1 MAVPQN
7 GPSLM
12 AHGPHTKSSLHN
24 GHRCPLERSQSGR
37 TVTASGK
44 IAHRT
49 GRTRYAFGEVVSEHC
64 INASEL
70 QASGAQNPRLDEVV
84 AMRRGIAALLGRRD
98 QSDAA
103 TTRPSGI
110 IVEEIPVSSIR
121 LSPYQARNAFDEQDI
136 DALTKSV
143 REYGVLQPILVR
155 KVNAGI
161 ELIAGERRVRAA
173 KRAGLEKVP
182 AVVMELR
189 DQDAAVV
196 SLSENIQR
204 QNLTYLEQARG
215 YRRII
220 DQFGCSQAEL
230 ARALGVSESF
240 VGAKLRLLSLGDE
253 LLSKIDTEHTLEGH
267 LEAILRLPDAKTRL
281 MVLEDVQ
288 TRRLSV
294 KQTEALVD
302 RVLSLRKRQNVI
314 KILPDARLL
323 LNSIRKAVKDM
334 EESGV
339 DIEYS
344 QSVGEDW
351 IDVRI
356 RIANTKGTKS
366 DPDQ

>member
-1 MAVPQN
+1 MSEPC
-7 GPSLM
+7 
-12 AHGPHTKSSLHN
+12 TK
-24 GHRCPLERSQSGR
+24 
-37 TVTASGK
+37 V
-44 IAHRT
+44 
-49 GRTRYAFGEVVSEHC
+49 
-64 INASEL
+64 SEL
-70 QASGAQNPRLDEVV
+70 QAKGTQDPRLDEVV

-98 QSDAA
+98 QSGAA
-103 TTRPSGI
+103 ATRPSGI
-110 IVEEIPVSSIR
+110 IVEEVPVSAIR

-136 DALTKSV
+136 EALTKSV

-173 KRAGLEKVP
+173 KRAGIEKVP
-182 AVVMELR
+182 AVIMELR

-204 QNLTYLEQARG
+204 RNLTYLEQARG

-230 ARALGVSESF
+230 ARALGVSESL
-240 VGAKLRLLSLGDE
+240 VGARLRLLSLGDE
-253 LLSKIDTEHTLEGH
+253 LLAKVDAEHTLEGH
-267 LEAILRLPDAKTRL
+267 LEAILRLPDPKTRL

-288 TRRLSV
+288 ARRLSV

-334 EESGV
+334 EQSGV
-339 DIEYS
+339 GIEYS
-344 QSVGEDW
+344 QSVDEDW

-356 RIANTKGTKS
+356 RIANTKGTKA
-366 DPDQ
+366 DLDQ